1 MKGKILGI
9 SLSVLGV
16 ASLVITLIGILGD
29 VSYTQVDMLLQEAS
43 EALYFSSR
51 GSGFCPVV
59 PSGCQTAKR
68 RALIAR
74 VERFPHCLCALSD
87 HYHFQKITV

>member
-29 VSYTQVDMLLQEAS
+29 VSYTQVDMLLAGGIGGTIFFFTGIW
-43 EALYFSSR
+43 LLPGR
-51 GSGFCPVV
+51 TKVV
-59 PSGCQTAKR
+59 AKLPNAGR
-68 RALIAR
+68 
-74 VERFPHCLCALSD
+74 
-87 HYHFQKITV
+87 